1 MLGELIYEQKGKI
14 SGYRVLDTE
23 GPTIETTITGT
34 GIINGIEVT
43 DIVTYWSKPSKS
55 DLKTV
60 HAEGQGVILIK
71 DGEMAT
77 WKGYGIGRYNGRNQT
92 DKGSVFFKT
101 STNGKLAFLNNKM
114 EFLNMKQTK
123 MVIPTEKFGNG
134 NNKIIIIA
142 NNL

>member
-34 GIINGIEVT
+34 GIINGIDVT

-55 DLKTV
+55 DLKTF
-60 HAEGQGVILIK
+60 HAEGQGVILTK

-77 WKGYGIGRYNGRNQT
+77 WKGYGIGRYNGRNRT

-101 STNGKLAFLNNKM
+101 STNGKLSFLNNKIGVF
-114 EFLNMKQTK
+114 EYEAN
-123 MVIPTEKFGNG
+123 ENG
-134 NNKIIIIA
+134 NTNGKIWEWK
-142 NNL
+142 

>member
-43 DIVTYWSKPSKS
+43 YIVTYWSKPANDS
-55 DLKTV
+55 DGKTFY
-60 HAEGQGVILIK
+60 AEGQGVILTK

-77 WKGYGIGRYNGRNQT
+77 WKGYGIGHYNGRNRT

-101 STNGKLAFLNNKM
+101 STNGKLAFLNNKIGVF
-114 EFLNMKQTK
+114 EY
-123 MVIPTEKFGNG
+123 EADENG
-134 NNKIIIIA
+134 NTNGKIWEWK
-142 NNL
+142 